1 MNGENSKKEG
11 IKDKKSPHYKYVSV
25 SRTIV
30 RIAWL
35 FHFILQ
41 LLENLINDSE
51 KKLSKCAKEA
61 YAVALAPH
69 HPSIVRTG
77 ASIALSAAPKRS
89 KFMKTFLGKY
99 IYIYIYVHACMK

>member
-1 MNGENSKKEG
+1 M
-11 IKDKKSPHYKYVSV
+11 
-25 SRTIV
+25 
-30 RIAWL
+30 
-35 FHFILQ
+35 
-41 LLENLINDSE
+41 ENLINDAE

-89 KFMKTFLGKY
+89 KFMKIFLGKFGNNV
-99 IYIYIYVHACMK
+99 IHNNIMIFDHHTLQ

>member
-1 MNGENSKKEG
+1 M
-11 IKDKKSPHYKYVSV
+11 
-25 SRTIV
+25 
-30 RIAWL
+30 
-35 FHFILQ
+35 
-41 LLENLINDSE
+41 ENLINDTE

-89 KFMKTFLGKY
+89 KFMKIFLGKFENY
-99 IYIYIYVHACMK
+99 LIIIL